1 LAPERFIRIRVSGSV
16 ISSRSSVSSAIF
28 RLLIV
33 GTSDAPTRM
42 SVSVWSIASSVAG
55 AKLDD
60 VSMTTAS

>member
-1 LAPERFIRIRVSGSV
+1 MSARF

-42 SVSVWSIASSVAG
+42 RVSVWSIASSVAG
-55 AKLDD
+55 EKLDD